1 MGGFWGSLLSF
12 IKIHGKTYK
21 NSNTHDRGSRADN
34 KSKKVCGARG
44 FLTQTDL
51 GQNEKSPHP
60 SSLLYP
66 GLLATPLGSHPTPAN
81 TTSDWLTAVMCD
93 TAGILIGEKYEGTT
107 NPQDLLAR
115 RKEVYIK
122 L

>member
-12 IKIHGKTYK
+12 IKFMEKLRKIPTLTIGVLAQTTSPK
-21 NSNTHDRGSRADN
+21 RCAGLGGS
-34 KSKKVCGARG
+34 SFKVLA
-44 FLTQTDL
+44 
-51 GQNEKSPHP
+51 QNEKSPHP

-66 GLLATPLGSHPTPAN
+66 GLLAPPLGSHPTRAN